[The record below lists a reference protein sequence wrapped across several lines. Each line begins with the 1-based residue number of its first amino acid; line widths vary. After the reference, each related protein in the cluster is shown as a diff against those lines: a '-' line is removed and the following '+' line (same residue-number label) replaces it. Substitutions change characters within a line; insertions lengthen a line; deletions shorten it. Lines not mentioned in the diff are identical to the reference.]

1 MSMQQM
7 LEGRRPRDGARDGWI
22 WKNEP
27 FSVRGLYRQLRTN
40 QSEDPLRLDACR
52 EVWKQMLPYKV
63 AIFASIFAK
72 QRVLTWVR
80 YRVLASVRS
89 ALCMLC
95 GEHEEDCEHLFFKCP
110 IAIRIWASQGL
121 SEIKSS
127 SVFWATI
134 PRRRRGYDAER
145 GRRFAVI

>member
-1 MSMQQM
+1 MRHRFLVSA
-7 LEGRRPRDGARDGWI
+7 G
-22 WKNEP
+22 
-27 FSVRGLYRQLRTN
+27 
-40 QSEDPLRLDACR
+40 
-52 EVWKQMLPYKV
+52 
-63 AIFASIFAK
+63 
-72 QRVLTWVR
+72 
-80 YRVLASVRS
+80 S

-110 IAIRIWASQGL
+110 IATRIWASQGL

-145 GRRFAVI
+145 GRRFAAIWLHCNEVVFEGKSVSSEGIIQEVERFVGVWFAHV